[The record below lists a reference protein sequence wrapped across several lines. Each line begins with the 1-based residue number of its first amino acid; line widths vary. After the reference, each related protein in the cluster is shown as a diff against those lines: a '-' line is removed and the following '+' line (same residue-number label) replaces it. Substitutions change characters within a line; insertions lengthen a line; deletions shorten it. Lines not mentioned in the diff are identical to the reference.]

1 MTSITYV
8 PMLLYPLNAS
18 SDSIS
23 PEGGGGLP
31 SIDLRGFAAGK
42 NEVQTRS
49 GRSKLENA
57 LGRGIV
63 KRRNLFPHIILLLV
77 SCL

>member
-1 MTSITYV
+1 MITYV
-8 PMLLYPLNAS
+8 TMLLWPLNAS

-23 PEGGGGLP
+23 AGEEGGGLP